1 MKEGRKEGKGY
12 EGRKEKGTKEGRKMA
27 RRKEGRKERQRASLA
42 TVDSRKERY
51 KGRKEGR
58 KEGKGYEGRK
68 EGKGYEG
75 RKLPQTRLPAH
86 QCFPFSHPLPCF
98 SQQNGMVRM
107 PSTPTQMLMG
117 LNISSTFCTLLV
129 HFSSVV
135 PTLKLCSHLR
145 MWVQCWPP
153 VFTAVGL
160 VPSGH
165 FSIR

>member
-1 MKEGRKEGKGY
+1 MY
-12 EGRKEKGTKEGRKMA
+12 QGRKEKKEGG
-27 RRKEGRKERQRASLA
+27 KE
-42 TVDSRKERY
+42 
-51 KGRKEGR
+51 KGELGDGGLQ
-58 KEGKGYEGRK
+58 EGYEGRK

-145 MWVQCWPP
+145 MWGSMLAPCLYGRGFGSERP
-153 VFTAVGL
+153 FFYKMT
-160 VPSGH
+160 H
-165 FSIR
+165 FRKRLIAILTSELQRIT

>member
-27 RRKEGRKERQRASLA
+27 RRKEGKGYQ
-42 TVDSRKERY
+42 
-51 KGRKEGR
+51 GRKEK
-58 KEGKGYEGRK
+58 KEGGKEKGELGDGGLQEGYEGRK

>member
-1 MKEGRKEGKGY
+1 MKEGRTKVRRKEGKGHEGKKERARRKEGKGY
-12 EGRKEKGTKEGRKMA
+12 QGRKEKKEGG
-27 RRKEGRKERQRASLA
+27 KE
-42 TVDSRKERY
+42 
-51 KGRKEGR
+51 KGELGDGGLQ
-58 KEGKGYEGRK
+58 EGYEGRK

>member
-1 MKEGRKEGKGY
+1 MKEGRKKVRRKEGKGHEGKKERARRKEGKGY
-12 EGRKEKGTKEGRKMA
+12 QGRKEKKEGG
-27 RRKEGRKERQRASLA
+27 KE
-42 TVDSRKERY
+42 
-51 KGRKEGR
+51 KGELGDGGLQ
-58 KEGKGYEGRK
+58 EGYEGRK

>member
-1 MKEGRKEGKGY
+1 MK
-12 EGRKEKGTKEGRKMA
+12 
-27 RRKEGRKERQRASLA
+27 
-42 TVDSRKERY
+42 
-51 KGRKEGR
+51 
-58 KEGKGYEGRK
+58 EGRK

-117 LNISSTFCTLLV
+117 LNISSTFCILLV

-153 VFTAVGL
+153 VFTAAG
-160 VPSGH
+160 
-165 FSIR
+165 SIRAAIFLRNDALPKAANCNSDVRIATNHMTLNCVCGEASRP